1 MKYTYI
7 GKDIPVRMSP
17 DVRNSIAY
25 LASRAS
31 GKTCFFLKGV
41 ENTDGGYT
49 ITDVAVPKQKT
60 NSNTCEVRGKDLKLL
75 GTEYIGLC
83 VKTTTATMSSADF
96 GFVANSMFGIE
107 KYPYIQVDRSGNMT
121 AAVIDGN
128 IRVEEIPIEILYDVY
143 LDEVALAKALKNV
156 QYEASTYNTKIKENV
171 RPMESPL
178 IKGGFGWQ
186 DIV

>member
-7 GKDIPVRMSP
+7 GKNIPVRMSP
-17 DVRNSIAY
+17 DVRDSIAF

-41 ENTDGGYT
+41 EENGGYT
-49 ITDVAVPKQKT
+49 ITDVMVPKQKT
-60 NSNTCEVRGKDLKLL
+60 NTNTCEVRQKDLKLL
-75 GTEYIGLC
+75 GTEYIGIC
-83 VKTTTATMSSADF
+83 ARSTTATMASTDF
-96 GFVANSMFGIE
+96 SFAANSMCGIN
-107 KYPYIQVDRSGNMT
+107 KYPYIQVDKAGNMT
-121 AAVIDGN
+121 AAVVDEN
-128 IRVEEIPIEILYDVY
+128 IRIEEIPIEILYDVY

-178 IKGGFGWQ
+178 IKGGWDWQ
-186 DIV
+186 DVV